1 MGMYRTYLRWRSDR
15 SGATA
20 IEYAL
25 IAGIMAVA
33 LVGAT
38 GMMTGTGGLYT
49 KIKEAV
55 EAALRS

>member
-1 MGMYRTYLRWRSDR
+1 MSKTFQRFLKNE

-33 LVGAT
+33 LVAAFGAFTPKLTT
-38 GMMTGTGGLYT
+38 GFTNIGSQ
-49 KIKEAV
+49 IS
-55 EAALRS
+55 AAPAK